1 MELCEGG
8 ELFDKLHRRGRF
20 TEGNAAK
27 IMFQLLSAVAYCHDR
42 KVIHRDL
49 KPENILLV
57 EQGESFYIKVAD
69 FGCSAFFDVNRKLSG
84 LFGSVYYIAPEVL
97 KN

>member
-8 ELFDKLHRRGRF
+8 ELFDKLQRRGKF
-20 TEGNAAK
+20 NEANAAK
-27 IMFQLLSAVAYCHDR
+27 IMFQLLGTVAYCHDR

-57 EQGESFYIKVAD
+57 E
-69 FGCSAFFDVNRKLSG
+69 
-84 LFGSVYYIAPEVL
+84 
-97 KN
+97 